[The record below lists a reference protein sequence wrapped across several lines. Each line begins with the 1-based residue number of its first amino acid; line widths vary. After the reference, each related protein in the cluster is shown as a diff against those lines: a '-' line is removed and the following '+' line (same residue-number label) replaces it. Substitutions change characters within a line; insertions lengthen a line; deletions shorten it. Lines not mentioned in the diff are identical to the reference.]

1 MFRLLAD
8 ENFDNDIVRGV
19 LRRAPHVDLV
29 RVQDVGLA
37 GVDDPDIL
45 AWAAHEDRIL
55 LTHAVET
62 ITKFTYERITA
73 GLPVAGIFEI
83 RQNVPIGVAIDEI
96 LLIIEYSEQHEWA
109 GNVHFL
115 PLKH

>member
-19 LRRAPHVDLV
+19 LRRTPHVDLI

-37 GVDDPDIL
+37 GVDDPEIL
-45 AWAAHEDRIL
+45 AWAAQEDRIL
-55 LTHAVET
+55 LTHDVET
-62 ITKFTYERITA
+62 ITTFAYERIAA
-73 GLPVAGIFEI
+73 GLPVAGVFEI
-83 RQNVPIGVAIDEI
+83 RQSVPVGVAIEEI
-96 LLIIEYSEQHEWA
+96 LLIIEYSEQREWT
-109 GNVHFL
+109 GNVHYL

>member
-19 LRRAPHVDLV
+19 LRRTAHVNLV

-37 GVDDPDIL
+37 GVDDPEIL
-45 AWAAHEDRIL
+45 AWAAQENRIL
-55 LTHAVET
+55 LTHDVET
-62 ITKFTYERITA
+62 ITKFAYERIAA
-73 GLPVAGIFEI
+73 GLPIAGVFEI
-83 RQNVPIGVAIDEI
+83 RQSVPIGMAIEEI
-96 LLIIEYSEQHEWA
+96 LLIIEYSEQQEWA

>member
-19 LRRAPHVDLV
+19 LRRTPHVDFL

-37 GVDDPDIL
+37 GADDPEIL
-45 AWAAHEDRIL
+45 AWAAHEDRVL
-55 LTHAVET
+55 LTHDAET
-62 ITKFTYERITA
+62 ITKFAYERMAA
-73 GLPVAGIFEI
+73 GLPIAGVFEI
-83 RQNVPIGVAIDEI
+83 RQSVPIGVAIEEI
-96 LLIIEYSEQHEWA
+96 LLIIEYSEQQEWA